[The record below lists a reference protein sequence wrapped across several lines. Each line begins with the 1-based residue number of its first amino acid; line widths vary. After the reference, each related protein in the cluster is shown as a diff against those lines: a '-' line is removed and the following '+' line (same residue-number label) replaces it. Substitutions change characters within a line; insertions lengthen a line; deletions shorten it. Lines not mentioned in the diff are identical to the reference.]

1 MVKEFDVTKAS
12 SGFGLVVKGFRVY
25 LIGAFYLQATPGGEN
40 YAVQPVHQP
49 WWRVSGQFRV

>member
-1 MVKEFDVTKAS
+1 MKEFDVTKAS